1 MTDHILPLLSWEL
14 FNALLKP
21 AGKTIP
27 GDHQTNDIFPQL
39 MICLHFSFLLFVV
52 NLLFLETDCD
62 LAWKYFKSLI
72 MINDEMWQSDIP
84 RSQKMLFGSIWWYA
98 LSSDHLTL
106 VPPCCTRRRAQFECC
121 RYPQRSSSSIL
132 ILSLS
137 SQSAHSHL
145 CLANSNFL
153 IRGLLLPPHTWM
165 VSLLLHHLPVEDLL
179 RKSSFWKLKIEGS
192 FLRSTENDR
201 SSFFWCGTLSHNA
214 SCSWSE
220 FLRFQTV
227 SAPIPD
233 SVDAQFLTICGV
245 YFFSGLL
252 GNCGNVSWMQSF
264 SFGCCATSP
273 LFRDCRI
280 SIWHWL
286 PHCGKCVRPPLQ
298 IFSILAKRVSKFQSK
313 VGEVI

>member
-1 MTDHILPLLSWEL
+1 M
-14 FNALLKP
+14 
-21 AGKTIP
+21 
-27 GDHQTNDIFPQL
+27 
-39 MICLHFSFLLFVV
+39 MR
-52 NLLFLETDCD
+52 CD
-62 LAWKYFKSLI
+62 SLTYQ
-72 MINDEMWQSDIP
+72 EVK
-84 RSQKMLFGSIWWYA
+84 KMLFGSIWWYA

-179 RKSSFWKLKIEGS
+179 RKSSFWKCKIEGS

-214 SCSWSE
+214 SCSSSE

-313 VGEVI
+313 VGEAI

>member
-1 MTDHILPLLSWEL
+1 M
-14 FNALLKP
+14 
-21 AGKTIP
+21 
-27 GDHQTNDIFPQL
+27 
-39 MICLHFSFLLFVV
+39 MR
-52 NLLFLETDCD
+52 CD
-62 LAWKYFKSLI
+62 SLTYQ
-72 MINDEMWQSDIP
+72 EVK
-84 RSQKMLFGSIWWYA
+84 KMLFGSIWWYA

-165 VSLLLHHLPVEDLL
+165 VSLLLHHLQL
-179 RKSSFWKLKIEGS
+179 RTFSGKALSENAKSKEVFCVPQKMTDQAFSGVA
-192 FLRSTENDR
+192 
-201 SSFFWCGTLSHNA
+201 H
-214 SCSWSE
+214 
-220 FLRFQTV
+220 
-227 SAPIPD
+227 
-233 SVDAQFLTICGV
+233 FLTMRPVPHQSFCVSKRWAHQSQILWMHNFSQFAV
-245 YFFSGLL
+245 FTFFSGLF

-313 VGEVI
+313 VGEAI

>member
-1 MTDHILPLLSWEL
+1 M
-14 FNALLKP
+14 
-21 AGKTIP
+21 
-27 GDHQTNDIFPQL
+27 
-39 MICLHFSFLLFVV
+39 MR
-52 NLLFLETDCD
+52 CD
-62 LAWKYFKSLI
+62 SLTYQ
-72 MINDEMWQSDIP
+72 EVK
-84 RSQKMLFGSIWWYA
+84 KMLFGSIWWYA

-179 RKSSFWKLKIEGS
+179 RKSSFWKCKIEGS
-192 FLRSTENDR
+192 YLRSTENDR

-245 YFFSGLL
+245 YFFLDCWVTVEMFRGCKASLSDAARLLHCFAIAESASGI
-252 GNCGNVSWMQSF
+252 
-264 SFGCCATSP
+264 
-273 LFRDCRI
+273 DCHI
-280 SIWHWL
+280 VAS
-286 PHCGKCVRPPLQ
+286 V
-298 IFSILAKRVSKFQSK
+298 
-313 VGEVI
+313 